1 MIRLSAMMALL
12 YAIQGAWWPLLAIH
26 LRERGFSGWERGWI
40 YGSLPI
46 ALIIASLGVGRL
58 VDRFVAIQRYLAGG
72 CLAGGMVLVL
82 LAAADESGSGFPV
95 WLMLMLTYW
104 LVMAPLYGLSNTM
117 AMRNLDRPA
126 ERFGQVRL
134 WGTVGWMG
142 VGWLVTLIMSRTGQG
157 VSIAFGMAAMT
168 ALGTA
173 ALCLSLPHTPPLDR
187 QPPSPSETAGDPQAS
202 VVLDLMRD
210 RSTWVYLVCGFGVSL
225 TTPFMFQAVPPYLE
239 RSGLPQEW
247 VPTALTLGQLPE
259 IAALAATPWLL
270 SRLGF
275 RITMALGILAWIV
288 RYGSLALGVPLWA
301 AILGNLLHGVAVA
314 NFSIVGQMY
323 MDHQAPGTRR
333 ASAQALNVVITSGLG
348 ALCGSLLAGVTTDFL
363 GERSR
368 MIFWVPTTIDAIMLV
383 VLLRLFREPGSKP
396 GPLLR
401 WGRFPAKPSASANS
415 SCREET
421 NPVSQRHSPTSA
433 RRVRRTR
440 RTPRITGVTAR
451 HSPRSQ
457 PDAN

>member
-40 YGSLPI
+40 YGCLPI
-46 ALIIASLGVGRL
+46 ALVIASLGVGRL

-72 CLAGGMVLVL
+72 CLTGGVVLIL
-82 LAAADESGSGFPV
+82 LAAADEAGSGFPV
-95 WLMLMLTYW
+95 WLGLMLTYW

-117 AMRNLDRPA
+117 AMRNLDRPT
-126 ERFGQVRL
+126 ERFGHVRL

-142 VGWLVTLIMSRTGQG
+142 VGWLVTLLMSRTGEG
-157 VSIAFGMAAMT
+157 VSIAFGLAALI

-173 ALCLSLPHTPPLDR
+173 AFCLTLPHTPPLDR
-187 QPPSPSETAGDPQAS
+187 RSPFTPRTTPEGPESNGPKAR
-202 VVLDLMRD
+202 VFLDLIRD
-210 RSTWVYLVCGFGVSL
+210 RSTLVYLICGFGVSL

-239 RSGLPQEW
+239 QAGLPQEW

-270 SRLGF
+270 SQFGF
-275 RITMALGILAWIV
+275 RGTMALGILAWIA

-301 AILGNLLHGVAVA
+301 AIVGNLLHGVAVA

-333 ASAQALNVVITSGLG
+333 ASAQALNVVISSGLG
-348 ALCGSLLAGVTTDFL
+348 ALGGSLLAGLTADLL
-363 GERSR
+363 GERAR
-368 MIFWVPTTIDAIMLV
+368 MIFWVPTVIDLVMLV
-383 VLLRLFREPGSKP
+383 VLLALFQEPDSPPGATRRRHREDR
-396 GPLLR
+396 GPY
-401 WGRFPAKPSASANS
+401 PAPATSEPNS
-415 SCREET
+415 SCRRPP
-421 NPVSQRHSPTSA
+421 NPV
-433 RRVRRTR
+433 
-440 RTPRITGVTAR
+440 
-451 HSPRSQ
+451 
-457 PDAN
+457 